1 MSQPLPELPAS
12 ATKAATNNG
21 ETTKTEA
28 ARFDIEEFFGLQ
40 QTPTASLPDPEPLL
54 VNLSRCVIEVLAGV
68 RELDQLARW
77 VSDDVYAHLLKRV
90 VLAARAR
97 QVTGQTVRRPQL
109 VIGRPLISEP
119 RDGAVEAV
127 IMVHQRARSR
137 AVAIRL
143 EGLDGRWRASA
154 INVL

>member
-1 MSQPLPELPAS
+1 MSQPLPEVPRPART
-12 ATKAATNNG
+12 TKAKA
-21 ETTKTEA
+21 EA
-28 ARFDIEEFFGLQ
+28 VRFDVEEFFGLQ

-54 VNLSRCVIEVLAGV
+54 INLSRCVIEVLAGV

-77 VSDDVYAHLLKRV
+77 VGDDVYAHLLKRV

-97 QVTGQTVRRPQL
+97 QVTGQAVRRPQL

-119 RDGAVEAV
+119 RDGVVEAV